1 MAIINPMIVS
11 VRTVFV
17 MVFCTDAASSSWF
30 FPSFSE
36 VNLVNAVGRA
46 SPVMR
51 MMVEER
57 KERIDNSP
65 MSVWVKAFVFVTAM

>member
-1 MAIINPMIVS
+1 MNPATER

-17 MVFCTDAASSSWF
+17 MVFCTEAASSNWF

-36 VNLVNAVGRA
+36 ANLVNAVGRA
-46 SPVMR
+46 NPVIR